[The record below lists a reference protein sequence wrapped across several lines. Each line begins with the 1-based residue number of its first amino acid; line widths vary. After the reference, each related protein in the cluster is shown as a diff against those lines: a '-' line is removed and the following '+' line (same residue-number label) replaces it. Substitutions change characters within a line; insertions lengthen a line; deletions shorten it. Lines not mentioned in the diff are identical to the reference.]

1 MTEYGLHSEF
11 DIDKHRETFINYLEV
26 IISEDGKIHYAVP
39 SHQEYLINECM
50 RQYDWCRQEVYD
62 NTPVDYYGDVII
74 WLCKM
79 TGSVSVW
86 NDFLQFYQINQKQFD
101 SLVRLK
107 NAGLYNGDMPDHP
120 MSFDEYR
127 VSKFG
132 DFEIW

>member
-1 MTEYGLHSEF
+1 MMEYGLHSEF
-11 DIDKHRETFINYLEV
+11 DIDKHKETFVNYLEV

-50 RQYDWCRQEVYD
+50 HQYDWDRQEVYD

-101 SLVRLK
+101 SLVHLK